1 MNKQQAMKKFTLLLT
16 VFAISFTALSQ
27 TSLPTSWDCSGA
39 TPNGWTL
46 AGTTFYTGS
55 GNPAPAIRFDNTA
68 DYVDIY
74 FTDDPGPLTYDLT
87 GNSFSGGTFTVLES
101 VNGSSWT
108 TLRTITTPPSGS
120 YLPFTDNPQLTSR
133 YIRFEYT
140 LKVSGNIGVDNIN
153 IAVAPAGPNAEINI
167 TDGTSSIINGG
178 TAIVASA
185 VSTMTPLTLTI
196 ENLGT
201 VNTLNIGVCTVS
213 GTNQSEFI
221 ISTAPS
227 TVSALGSSS
236 LVIDFTPTASG
247 TRTAQISIPS
257 DDSNEN
263 PYIIN
268 LYGVGGTLASEPATQ
283 PTNLGFSNVKSYR
296 YDVSFVPNTSDGYL
310 VLRKKGSAVTDI
322 PTDGTIYTKGQ
333 GIGTSQVVYIGDAS
347 AFSPKDFIAGR
358 TDHFAVFAYNG
369 PGTYINYRT
378 TSPLT
383 GNVVIPSQ
391 TMMNAG
397 YYSGISTSASTFVSD
412 LRGVINPH
420 SQVFYSDYARTI
432 MEGFY
437 NRDTTNGLQVA
448 TCAYS
453 GLEYVFTPPFDFSV
467 MSREHTICDSW
478 MPTTGDNTTKQYSD
492 IHNLFPVE
500 FSNANQVRS
509 NYPLGIVVNVTSSYL
524 AGKFGT
530 NSSGQT
536 VYEPRDEQKGDAA
549 RAMFYMNTSYHT
561 LAGGNWGF
569 NNLLS
574 NATNQDQNLL
584 KMWHYMDPPGGFDMS
599 RNDYLDSLQGNRNP
613 FVDNPDWACYIDFD
627 VMAWISAPS
636 VPCDALS
643 VNEESQP
650 IDYIVYPNPAED
662 QLNILMQSANS
673 TSIKIEV
680 LDINGRIV
688 YTESRSTTNGLQTLV
703 INTSELTRGLYLVNI
718 TTGNYKSSKKFSK
731 E

>member
-1 MNKQQAMKKFTLLLT
+1 MKKITTLLSAMAL
-16 VFAISFTALSQ
+16 SLSALSQ
-27 TSLPTSWDCSGA
+27 TTLPTTWDCSGA

-46 AGTTFYTGS
+46 SGTTFYTGS
-55 GNPAPAIRFDNTA
+55 GNPAPAIRFDNTG

-87 GNSFSGGTFTVLES
+87 GNSFSGGTFTILES
-101 VNGSSWT
+101 ANGSTWT
-108 TLRTITTPPSGS
+108 TLRTITSPPSGT
-120 YLPFTDNPQLTSR
+120 YTPFTDNPQLTSR

-140 LKVSGNIGVDNIN
+140 LKVSGNIGVDNIT
-153 IAVAPAGPNAEINI
+153 IAVAPAGPNAEINV
-167 TDGTSSIINGG
+167 TDGASSIINNG
-178 TAIVASA
+178 TAIVGSP
-185 VSTMTPLTLTI
+185 VSTMTQLTLTI

-201 VNTLNIGVCTVS
+201 TNTLNIGACTVTGS
-213 GTNQSEFI
+213 NQSEFV
-221 ISTAPS
+221 ISNAPS
-227 TVSALGSSS
+227 TVSALGSAP

-247 TRTAQISIPS
+247 TRTAILTIPNN
-257 DDSNEN
+257 DSNEN

-268 LYGVGGTLASEPATQ
+268 LYGVGGTLASEPTAQ
-283 PTNLGFSNVKSYR
+283 PAALTFSNVKSYR
-296 YDVSFVPNTSDGYL
+296 YNVSFTGIAADGYL
-310 VLRKKGSAVTDI
+310 VLRKKGSAATDI
-322 PTDGTIYTKGQ
+322 PVDGTVYTKGE
-333 GIGTSQVVYIGDAS
+333 GIGTSQVVYVGDAS

-369 PGTYINYRT
+369 PGTYINYLT

-391 TMMNAG
+391 TMINTS
-397 YYSGISTSASTFVSD
+397 YYSGISTSSSTFVSD

-420 SQVFYSDYARTI
+420 TQIYYSDYARTI

-437 NRDTTNGLQVA
+437 NRDTTGGQQVA

-453 GLEYVFTPPFDFSV
+453 GLEYVFLPPFDFTV
-467 MSREHTICDSW
+467 FSREHTICDSW

-492 IHNLFPVE
+492 IHNLFPTE
-500 FSNANQVRS
+500 FSNVNQVRS
-509 NYPLGIVVNVTSSYL
+509 NYPLGEVVNVTSSYL
-524 AGKFGT
+524 DGKLGT
-530 NSSGQT
+530 NSLGQT

-549 RAMFYMNTSYHT
+549 RAMFYMNTAYHT

-627 VMAWISAPS
+627 VMAWISAPG
-636 VPCDALS
+636 VPCNALS
-643 VNEESQP
+643 VNEENKP
-650 IDYIVYPNPAED
+650 VDFVVYPNPANE
-662 QLNILMQSANS
+662 QLNIIMQSLN
-673 TSIKIEV
+673 TPRVKIEIIDV
-680 LDINGRIV
+680 NGKIV
-688 YTESRSTTNGLQTLV
+688 YNETASVTNGLQILA
-703 INTSELTRGLYLVNI
+703 INTDFLAQGLYMINLSS
-718 TTGNYKSSKKFSK
+718 GNFRTSKKFSK